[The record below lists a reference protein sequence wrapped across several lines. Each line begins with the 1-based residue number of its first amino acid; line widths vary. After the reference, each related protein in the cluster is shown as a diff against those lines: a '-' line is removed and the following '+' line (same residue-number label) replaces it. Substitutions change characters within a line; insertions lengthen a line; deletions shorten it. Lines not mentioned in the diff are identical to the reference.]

1 MSIDLQSE
9 LQAAIGPGFR
19 VTRELPGG
27 GMSRVFVALEAALE
41 REIVIKV
48 LPPDLMAGLNVERF
62 RIEIQHA
69 VKLQH
74 PHIVPVLSAGFI
86 EYRSGLRGPYYTMP
100 FIRGETL
107 RTRLEREKRLGPDEV
122 RRILIDVVDALVHA
136 HEAGIVHRDI
146 KPDNVFLVGK
156 SALVTDFGVSKALA
170 PADPRTPV
178 TGVGITLGTP
188 GYMSPEQASG
198 DPALDHRADLYAV
211 GVLGYELLSGRR
223 PFDGTSF
230 QQLLVAQAVQ
240 TPIPLGEACPDL
252 PPPFSAIIMR
262 CLEKSPN
269 DRFQTAAELLA
280 MLEALASG
288 SHSFATLPAA
298 RPHRPAFR
306 WVVAGALGLGVVALA
321 GLGLRRRAPPELG
334 TGHAATVALLPP
346 DYYQH
351 DSTGS
356 ALLADLVDRISN
368 NLGQVPGLTVVN
380 YMSAGA
386 LFRRGAAPT
395 LRQVGEQLGVEHLV
409 VFQPRQVNRGLRVS
423 VQFIEASSMAQLWAA
438 PYTPDSASFDRVVSD
453 VVARV
458 THSLL
463 GPGANVPNTS
473 TSARARREGA
483 HSAFLAG
490 KQALRRRTPEG
501 IAEAIRFF
509 ELAVRNDSTHAEA
522 LGRLATALGLQLAY
536 GYQTTIPAY
545 ATAARALSLAE
556 RAVRLAPDQGEPIG
570 FLAYIEYLTFA
581 PIDRVRADFERA
593 IRMRAAEADVAGW
606 HALMLLRE
614 GKTDQSLTLA
624 QRALDLDPMSS
635 PRHLNLALP
644 ALAVGKLALA
654 GVEAHRAGELEPE
667 LRRPRQV
674 EGLALLLQ
682 NRAAECVTMDLYP
695 YLGVKAACLAATGR
709 VREARV
715 LVDSLHRVVE
725 SETGDAVYGD
735 VIAAQELATWYAWN
749 GQVEPA
755 LEYVRLAFSVSPAG
769 IDPRVLRS
777 AVFAKVERDP
787 KFQAEIRR
795 LQDAIWPR
803 VQEQRERIETSE
815 GSTPL
820 ALTGRTP
827 DPD

>member
-1 MSIDLQSE
+1 
-9 LQAAIGPGFR
+9 
-19 VTRELPGG
+19 
-27 GMSRVFVALEAALE
+27 MSRVFVAEDSALE
-41 REIVIKV
+41 REIVVKV

-86 EYRSGLRGPYYTMP
+86 EYRSGFRGPYYTMP
-100 FIRGETL
+100 FIRGLTL
-107 RTRLEREKRLGPDEV
+107 RQRLESEGPLSPEEV
-122 RRILIDVVDALVHA
+122 RRLLIDVVDALAHA

-170 PADPRTPV
+170 PADPTSAV

-198 DPALDHRADLYAV
+198 DRSLDHRADLYAV
-211 GVLGYELLSGRR
+211 GVLGYELLAGRR
-223 PFDGTSF
+223 PFEGASF

-240 TPIPLGEACPDL
+240 TPVPLGEFRPDL
-252 PPPFSAIIMR
+252 PPALVAIIMR
-262 CLEKSPN
+262 CLEKLPG
-269 DRFQTAAELLA
+269 DRFQSAAELLA
-280 MLEALASG
+280 ALEALGSG
-288 SHSFATLPAA
+288 SHSFPAIPSARLPRSPLRWAA
-298 RPHRPAFR
+298 
-306 WVVAGALGLGVVALA
+306 AGALGLAVIALA
-321 GLGLRRRAPPELG
+321 GLGLRRRAAPEIG

-368 NLGQVPGLTVVN
+368 SLGQVPGLTVVN

-395 LRQVGEQLGVEHLV
+395 LKQVGEQLGVEHLV
-409 VFQPRQVNRGLRVS
+409 VFQPRVVRRGLRVS

-438 PYTPDSASFDRVVSD
+438 PYTPDSTSFDHVVSD

-463 GPGANVPNTS
+463 GPGANVPNVS

-509 ELAVRNDSTHAEA
+509 ELAVRNDSAHAEA
-522 LGRLATALGLQLAY
+522 MGRLATALGLQLAY
-536 GYQTTIPAY
+536 GYQTTVPAY

-556 RAVRLAPDQGEPIG
+556 RAARLAPDQGEPIG

-581 PIDRVRADFERA
+581 PLERVSADFERA

-614 GKTDQSLTLA
+614 GKTEESLTLA

-635 PRHLNLALP
+635 ARHLNLALP
-644 ALAVGKLALA
+644 ALAVGRLGLAA
-654 GVEAHRAGELEPE
+654 VEAHRAGELEPE

-674 EGLALLLQ
+674 EGLALLLE
-682 NRAAECVTMDLYP
+682 NRAADCVALDLYP
-695 YLGVKAACLAATGR
+695 YLGVKAACLAALGR
-709 VREARV
+709 TREARA
-715 LVDSLHRVVE
+715 LVDSLHHLVE
-725 SETGDAVYGD
+725 SETGDAVFGE

-749 GQVEPA
+749 GEVEPA
-755 LEYVRLAFSVSPAG
+755 LQYVRLAFSVSPAG

-777 AVFAKVERDP
+777 AVFAKMERNP
-787 KFQAEIRR
+787 QFQAEIRR
-795 LQDAIWPR
+795 LQEGIWPR
-803 VQEQRERIETSE
+803 VQEQKQRIESSE
-815 GSTPL
+815 GTTPL
-820 ALTGRTP
+820 ASRRAADHDVPGRAAGRLREAFHSGMLP
-827 DPD
+827 EGIAE

>member
-9 LQAAIGPGFR
+9 LQAALGPGYR
-19 VTRELPGG
+19 VNRELPGG
-27 GMSRVFVALEAALE
+27 GMSRVFVAQDAGLD
-41 REIVIKV
+41 REIVVKV

-107 RTRLEREKRLGPDEV
+107 RTRLESEGKLSPGEV
-122 RRILIDVVDALVHA
+122 RRILIDVVDALAHA

-170 PADPRTPV
+170 PADSSTPV

-198 DPALDHRADLYAV
+198 DPSLDHRADIYAV
-211 GVLGYELLSGRR
+211 GVLGYELLAGTR
-223 PFDGTSF
+223 PFQGTSF

-240 TPIPLGEACPDL
+240 TPIPLGLVRPDL
-252 PPPFSAIIMR
+252 PPGFAAIVMR
-262 CLEKSPN
+262 CLEKLPG
-269 DRFQTAAELLA
+269 DRFPTAAELLA
-280 MLEALASG
+280 ALEALGSG
-288 SHSFATLPAA
+288 SHSFAALPAA
-298 RPHRPAFR
+298 PSLRRR
-306 WVVAGALGLGVVALA
+306 WGWVAAAAAGLAILALA
-321 GLGLRRRAPPELG
+321 GLGLRRRPAPELG
-334 TGHAATVALLPP
+334 SGHAATVALLPP

-368 NLGQVPGLTVVN
+368 NLGQVSGLTVVN

-386 LFRRGAAPT
+386 LFRRGASPT

-409 VFQPRQVNRGLRVS
+409 VFQPRQVAHGLRVS

-438 PYTPDSASFDRVVSD
+438 PYTPDSANFDHVVSD

-463 GPGANVPNTS
+463 GSGADLPAIS

-509 ELAVRNDSTHAEA
+509 ELAVRNDSNHAEA
-522 LGRLATALGLQLAY
+522 IGRLATALGLQLAY

-556 RAVRLAPDQGEPIG
+556 RAARLAPDQGEPIG

-581 PIDRVRADFERA
+581 PIDKVRGDFERA

-606 HALMLLRE
+606 HALLLLRE
-614 GKTDQSLTLA
+614 GKTEESLAQA

-654 GVEAHRAGELEPE
+654 AIEAHRAGELEPE
-667 LRRPRQV
+667 LRRPRQI
-674 EGLALLLQ
+674 EGLALLLE
-682 NRAAECVTMDLYP
+682 NRAADCAALDLYP
-695 YLGVKAACLAATGR
+695 YLGVKAACLAALGR
-709 VREARV
+709 TREAHA

-725 SETGDAVYGD
+725 SETGDAVFGE

-749 GQVEPA
+749 GEVEPA
-755 LEYVRLAFSVSPAG
+755 LQYVRMAFSDSPAG

-777 AVFAKVERDP
+777 AVFAKLEGDP
-787 KFQAEIRR
+787 RFQAEVRR
-795 LQDAIWPR
+795 LQDSVWPR
-803 VQEQRERIETSE
+803 VQEQRQRIESSE

-820 ALTGRTP
+820 ARRG
-827 DPD
+827 